1 MRKTNSTGRLL
12 LGACFIAGLFFWP
25 AVCAFAVTSSTT
37 ESTCPLD
44 GLKFT
49 QSLPISGTALGMM
62 LDFRQTGAI
71 ASPWPQAE
79 CPKDGLVLYKEF
91 TPEEVRVLAGYV
103 PSDAYQVLR
112 QRQAQYWRIAH
123 LQKALGAPLEERAP
137 TLLKATWEARPRQYE
152 EYAKACLAAYQE
164 LAATQE
170 DKKEALLMSQLVIG
184 ELQRRLQHFDAAK
197 TVFTELQNNTACQ
210 KAETCRFIVKQQ
222 LQLIERKEFGSEEF
236 KKQ

>member
-1 MRKTNSTGRLL
+1 MRQKNKTGRLW
-12 LGACFIAGLFFWP
+12 LGARVIACLLLWP
-25 AVCAFAVTSSTT
+25 AACAFAVTMSDT
-37 ESTCPLD
+37 EHTCPLD

-49 QSLPISGTALGMM
+49 QSLPISGTAFGMM

-91 TPEEVRVLAGYV
+91 TPEEMRVLAGYV
-103 PSDAYQVLR
+103 PSAEYQALR

-123 LQKALGAPLEERAP
+123 LQKALGAPLGERAP
-137 TLLKATWEARPRQYE
+137 ALLKATWEAKPRQYE
-152 EYAKACLAAYQE
+152 EYARACLEAYQE

-170 DKKEALLMSQLVIG
+170 DKPKALVMSRLVIG
-184 ELQRRLQHFDAAK
+184 ELHRRLKNFDAAQA
-197 TVFTELQNNTACQ
+197 VFAELQNNTACQ
-210 KAETCRFIVKQQ
+210 KTETCRFIVTQQ
-222 LQLIERKEFGSEEF
+222 ARLIEWKESGSEEF

>member
-1 MRKTNSTGRLL
+1 MRKKNNTGSIW
-12 LGACFIAGLFFWP
+12 LGTCVIVCLCLWP
-25 AVCAFAVTSSTT
+25 AACVFAMTANDM

-49 QSLPISGTALGMM
+49 QNLPISGTAFGMM

-91 TPEEVRVLAGYV
+91 TPEEVRVLAEYV
-103 PSDAYQVLR
+103 PSTGYQALR
-112 QRQAQYWRIAH
+112 RRQAQYWRIAH

-137 TLLKATWEARPRQYE
+137 TLLKASWEAKPRQYE
-152 EYAKACLAAYQE
+152 EYAKACLEAYQA
-164 LAATQE
+164 LVATQE
-170 DKKEALLMSQLVIG
+170 DKPEAFVMSQLVIG
-184 ELQRRLQHFDAAK
+184 ELQRRLKNFDAAK
-197 TVFTELQNNTACQ
+197 TVFTDLRNNTACQ

-222 LQLIERKEFGSEEF
+222 LQLIERKECGSEEF